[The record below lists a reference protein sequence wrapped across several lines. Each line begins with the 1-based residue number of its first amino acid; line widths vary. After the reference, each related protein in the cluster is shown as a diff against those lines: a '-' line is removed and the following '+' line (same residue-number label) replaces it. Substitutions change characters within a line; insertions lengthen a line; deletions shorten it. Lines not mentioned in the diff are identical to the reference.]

1 MDRWTA
7 AAEQRPLSKP
17 AEGKSGVSQKACER
31 KRALSRARARVRRD
45 GLPAAAFPS
54 GLPVNSQ
61 PTGECTP
68 HTCGAYTPCSCA
80 VDLPSSWKTL
90 FYLCVQQKAP
100 ETLRNQNDGGA
111 TNARRPL
118 AARAALPS
126 HRAEPSA
133 AVLVDRLVARCDA
146 KQFWPMPARFQ
157 LAVRLPDSRDWLKRV
172 HHVLTIRSGVRYSRA
187 FPVILSQ

>member
-1 MDRWTA
+1 MRRSVASIHRISPQPPREITA
-7 AAEQRPLSKP
+7 HCRTRVCHWQT
-17 AEGKSGVSQKACER
+17 
-31 KRALSRARARVRRD
+31 RAS
-45 GLPAAAFPS
+45 S
-54 GLPVNSQ
+54 VN
-61 PTGECTP
+61 
-68 HTCGAYTPCSCA
+68 PC
-80 VDLPSSWKTL
+80 DLPTSWKTL

-146 KQFWPMPARFQ
+146 KQIWPMPARFQ
-157 LAVRLPDSRDWLKRV
+157 LAVKLQDSRDWLKRV

-187 FPVILSQ
+187 FPVVLSQ